1 MSCKDCEA
9 LKEAIQGI
17 HSAIE
22 KYSSK
27 LSNKEKEDD
36 LRHDALVDEE
46 KVKEPKAHIMRAH
59 NQEKCKQSVL
69 LSLLEDEVFILSDW
83 AMKFLQIKFREKQ
96 SESFEKRGINW
107 HICIV
112 IVKIGGK
119 LEVSSYAHLLNSC
132 GHKTHDWFTVL
143 SILGQLMTV
152 IKMSHPTTT
161 IVYLRSDEAGFYHN
175 SSLFAALQDV
185 GSRQGVDIVG

>member
-1 MSCKDCEA
+1 
-9 LKEAIQGI
+9 
-17 HSAIE
+17 
-22 KYSSK
+22 
-27 LSNKEKEDD
+27 
-36 LRHDALVDEE
+36 
-46 KVKEPKAHIMRAH
+46 
-59 NQEKCKQSVL
+59 
-69 LSLLEDEVFILSDW
+69 
-83 AMKFLQIKFREKQ
+83 MKFLQIKFREKQ

-152 IKMSHPTTT
+152 IKISHPTTT